1 MTNAII
7 QIAEQSKSIADY
19 ITLANATIG
28 ALIIFG
34 GYLINFTRKL
44 KPYIQI
50 TDNLA
55 LLKDEVSIISKELK
69 PNGGKSLKD
78 QVSDLQFSTKTIL
91 YRQRWILENREE
103 PIFETDEH
111 GNFKWANDS
120 LIRLTDRL
128 FKDLENNNWINAL
141 CEKTRDDVNQR
152 WQIAIENKRN
162 FEHEII
168 IVDGKNR
175 AFHAKCQAVR
185 QEDGI
190 YMGKLTNIK
199 ELKDSEKTC

>member
-1 MTNAII
+1 MTNEVPEII
-7 QIAEQSKSIADY
+7 QHTKNITDY
-19 ITLANATIG
+19 LTLANATIG
-28 ALIIFG
+28 ALILFG

-44 KPYIQI
+44 KPYVHV

-55 LLKDEVSIISKELK
+55 SLKEEVSIISKELK

-78 QVSDLQFSTKTIL
+78 QVSELQTSTKTIL

-103 PIFETDEH
+103 PIFETDEL

-141 CEKTRDDVNQR
+141 CEKTRDDVNER
-152 WQIAIENKRN
+152 WQMAIENKRN

-175 AFHAKCQAVR
+175 AFSAKCQAVR
-185 QEDGI
+185 HGDGVYI
-190 YMGKLTNIK
+190 GKLTNIK
-199 ELKDSEKTC
+199 EIKEKDRTC